1 MSDNCKKTCREAPLL
16 RSILVSSLPMFY
28 LGKQSNSIAT
38 AAWTSTTIIALI
50 GAMYTEFY
58 WLDLHGPDNG
68 QTSTAIRPSQTE
80 ILFHRPESCNRY
92 LITLYLLF
100 YRLKI
105 FQMFIK
111 PTRLM
116 KFLIFEFFL
125 HRVKVC
131 LMNAMVIWL
140 IRSSRTLNLL
150 SIYIQSILPG

>member
-1 MSDNCKKTCREAPLL
+1 
-16 RSILVSSLPMFY
+16 
-28 LGKQSNSIAT
+28 
-38 AAWTSTTIIALI
+38 
-50 GAMYTEFY
+50 MYTEFY

-68 QTSTAIRPSQTE
+68 QISTAIRPSQTE

-116 KFLIFEFFL
+116 KFLIFWKIFISRKSLFDECDGDLAYPVVKNFEFTFDI
-125 HRVKVC
+125 HTVNIARVSISKN
-131 LMNAMVIWL
+131 LGL
-140 IRSSRTLNLL
+140 I
-150 SIYIQSILPG
+150 